1 MKASIDMSKIKV
13 KKQEINQIHDKSPV
27 LDFFIYLVMGF
38 VLIACVLPFL
48 YIIAMSLSSSSAI
61 LNNKVSIWP
70 IGINSD
76 AYKQIFSYP
85 NFFRAYKNTIT
96 YTFFGSLI
104 SLTLMTLFAYPL
116 SKPRLRGQKFVMKL
130 IIFSMFFSGGLI
142 PNFLLISSLGLTGT
156 VYGMI
161 IPFAINQFNLIILI
175 NFFRSL
181 PEELEEAARI
191 DGLGYFGIWLRI
203 LLPLST
209 AAIATIGLYT
219 AVFFWNDWFF
229 ALIYLDSARYPVM
242 LLLRNIVNGTTMVG
256 EAGGVGEKA
265 SVAIAVKSAVIITST
280 LPIILLY
287 PFLQKYFV
295 KGLLVGA
302 VKG

>member
-1 MKASIDMSKIKV
+1 MKKIK
-13 KKQEINQIHDKSPV
+13 NNRIHEKSLP
-27 LDFFIYLVMGF
+27 LDILIYLVMGI
-38 VLIACVLPFL
+38 VLIVCVLPFM

-61 LNNKVSIWP
+61 LNNRVTLWP
-70 IGINSD
+70 IGINPD

-96 YTFFGSLI
+96 YTFFGTLI
-104 SLTLMTLFAYPL
+104 SLSMMTLFAYPL
-116 SKPRLRGQKFVMKL
+116 SKPRLKGQKFVMKM

-142 PNFLLISSLGLTGT
+142 PNFLLISNLGLTGT
-156 VYGMI
+156 VYGII

-175 NFFRSL
+175 NFFKSL

-191 DGLGYFGIWLRI
+191 DGLGYFGILLRI

-209 AAIATIGLYT
+209 AALATIGLYT

-229 ALIYLDSARYPVM
+229 ALIYLDSKRYPVM

>member
-1 MKASIDMSKIKV
+1 MMTKV
-13 KKQEINQIHDKSPV
+13 TKNPEKNKIHDKSLP
-27 LDFFIYLVMGF
+27 LDILIYLVMGI
-38 VLIACVLPFL
+38 VLVVCVLPFM

-61 LNNKVSIWP
+61 LNNRVTLWP
-70 IGINSD
+70 IGINGD

-96 YTFFGSLI
+96 YTFFGTLI
-104 SLTLMTLFAYPL
+104 SLSLMTMFAYPL
-116 SKPRLRGQKFVMKL
+116 SKPRLKGQKFVMKL

-142 PNFLLISSLGLTGT
+142 PNFLLISNLGLTGT

-175 NFFRSL
+175 NFFKSL

-191 DGLGYFGIWLRI
+191 DGLGYFGILLRI

-229 ALIYLDSARYPVM
+229 ALIYLDSKRYPVM